1 MILYKFHTHFQSGNR
16 VIYLKIE
23 KINDNQIKCT
33 LTQQDLKDHNIR
45 ISELA
50 YGSEKARALFR
61 EMMTQAFREVGFNAE
76 NIPLMVEAIPE
87 KQNSLVLIITKVDNP
102 DEIDTRFSKLSP
114 SSVQPETENDF
125 HVEGADDIIDVFR
138 RLRDSK
144 KNAAKGRDT
153 ASSAGSRQDH
163 GTSAGKSSAK
173 KSLNLIRFYRFSTLD
188 HVIEAAGALGKFYN
202 GDNSLYHSRK
212 RGLYFLVVHQSS
224 CTPEEFNKV
233 CNILS
238 EYGVGQAYQHAA
250 EAYLAEHEETV
261 LAHNALQQLA
271 KF

>member
-1 MILYKFHTHFQSGNR
+1 

-23 KINDNQIKCT
+23 KISENQIKCT

-50 YGSEKARALFR
+50 YGSEKAKALFR
-61 EMMTQAFREVGFNAE
+61 EMMTQAFEEVGFNAD

-114 SSVQPETENDF
+114 SSVQPSVDNGV

-138 RLRDSK
+138 RLHDSK
-144 KNAAKGRDT
+144 KNAGTAKGKDASQAGAVETKRTAASAKT
-153 ASSAGSRQDH
+153 AS
-163 GTSAGKSSAK
+163 GKNSF
-173 KSLNLIRFYRFSTLD
+173 NLVRLYRFSSLD
-188 HVIEAAGALGKFYN
+188 HVIQAASALGKFYN
-202 GDNSLYHSRK
+202 GDNSLYRSK
-212 RGLYFLVVHQSS
+212 KSGSYFLVVHQSS

-238 EYGVGQAYQHAA
+238 EYGFVQTYQHAA
-250 EAYLAEHEETV
+250 EAHLAEHEETV
-261 LAHNALQQLA
+261 LAHNAIQQLA
-271 KF
+271 HF

>member
-1 MILYKFHTHFQSGNR
+1 M
-16 VIYLKIE
+16 YLKIE
-23 KINDNQIKCT
+23 KISENQIKCT

-50 YGSEKARALFR
+50 YGSEKAKALFR
-61 EMMTQAFREVGFNAE
+61 EMMTQAFEEVGFNAD

-114 SSVQPETENDF
+114 SSVQPGAGNGI
-125 HVEGADDIIDVFR
+125 HVDGADDIIDVFR
-138 RLRDSK
+138 KLHDSK
-144 KNAAKGRDT
+144 KSTGKARDGSA
-153 ASSAGSRQDH
+153 ASSGVNSKNGQGS
-163 GTSAGKSSAK
+163 GKSSF
-173 KSLNLIRFYRFSTLD
+173 NLVRLYRFTSLD
-188 HVIEAAGALGKFYN
+188 NVIQASAALGRFYN

-212 RGLYFLVVHQSS
+212 NGFYFLVVHQSS

-238 EYGVGQAYQHAA
+238 EYGFVQTYQHAA
-250 EAYLAEHEETV
+250 EAHLAEHEETV
-261 LAHNALQQLA
+261 LSHNALQQLSR
-271 KF
+271 F